1 MKHKGFTLIETLVA
15 LSILAVVA
23 ISASQASRSYLQSVS
38 NMKTRVLAQFVANN
52 VLTDL
57 RLQKKWLTQTT
68 SQQIDEQGRQWQVTV
83 TPSDT
88 NIDSLKKI
96 RIVVAPMNDGVVGQG
111 VVTLDAVLTKSVGML

>member
-23 ISASQASRSYLQSVS
+23 ISASQASRSYLQSVG

-96 RIVVAPMNDGVVGQG
+96 RIVVAPINDGVAGQG
-111 VVTLDAVLTKSVGML
+111 VVTLDAVLTKSMGTL

>member
-96 RIVVAPMNDGVVGQG
+96 RIVVAPINDGVAGQG
-111 VVTLDAVLTKSVGML
+111 VVTLDAVLTKSMGTL

>member
-96 RIVVAPMNDGVVGQG
+96 RIVVAPMNDGVAGQG
-111 VVTLDAVLTKSVGML
+111 VVTLDAVLTKSVGIL

>member
-23 ISASQASRSYLQSVS
+23 ISASQASRSYLQSVG

-96 RIVVAPMNDGVVGQG
+96 RIVVAPMNDGVAGQG

>member
-23 ISASQASRSYLQSVS
+23 ISASQASRSYLQSVG